1 MVNES
6 KTTKII
12 RWTARITSAISA
24 LIILMFFIGEDYQE
38 GYQPLLHLSP
48 KDSLLMVAFFAL
60 WLGLILG
67 WKRELAGGLLTL
79 SGLAAFYLIYY
90 LFSASFPRG
99 PFFLIFASPGFLYL
113 YLGIACRKPGWI

>member
-1 MVNES
+1 MANES

-12 RWTARITSAISA
+12 RWTARITSAVTA
-24 LIILMFFIGEDYQE
+24 LIILMFFIGEDYEE
-38 GYQPLLHLSP
+38 GYQPLLNLSL
-48 KDSLLMVAFFAL
+48 KNSLLMVAFFAL

-67 WKRELAGGLLTL
+67 WKWELKGGLLTIC
-79 SGLAAFYLIYY
+79 GLAAFYLINY
-90 LFSASFPRG
+90 LFSGSFPRG

>member
-12 RWTARITSAISA
+12 RWTARITSAVTA
-24 LIILMFFIGEDYQE
+24 LIIIMFFIGEDYEE
-38 GYQPLLHLSP
+38 GYQPLLNLSL
-48 KDSLLMVAFFAL
+48 KNSLLMVAFFAL

-67 WKRELAGGLLTL
+67 WKRELAGGLLTI

-90 LFSASFPRG
+90 LFSASFPHG